1 MICKRTI
8 QTFINRVLITA
19 CLSLSAP
26 LSADTVKTIIS
37 LDLCTDWML
46 LKYAD
51 PTQVTA
57 FSPLLYKYRADWVP
71 TGLPTHNGSL
81 EDILRLEPALFI
93 SGEFNAILLRKRLI
107 QLGKQVA
114 VLSLPTSLD
123 TIQHYHR
130 EFLSIIQKDPAITP
144 IDWNRTYPARNQ
156 SLLLLGANGI
166 GTGRNTLEND
176 LLTSAGWQ
184 NYLSSSGYTTLDM
197 EQIIANPPDAI
208 YWSAPTSQS
217 LANLF
222 IDHPAIQKITNNRD
236 LPKQQDWRWQCPGP
250 WSLDLIE
257 ELSRWQS
264 S

>member
-8 QTFINRVLITA
+8 QAFINRTLITA
-19 CLSLSAP
+19 CLVLSAP
-26 LSADTVKTIIS
+26 LSADTVKTVIS

-51 PTQVTA
+51 PAQVIA

-71 TGLPTHNGSL
+71 ANLPTHNGSL
-81 EDILRLEPALFI
+81 ENLLSLEPALFI
-93 SGEFNAILLRKRLI
+93 SGEYNAILLRKRLV

-114 VLSLPTSLD
+114 VLTLPTSLD
-123 TIQHYHR
+123 TIQQYHR
-130 EFLSIIQKDPAITP
+130 EFLSIINKNPSATP
-144 IDWNRTYPARNQ
+144 IDWNKTYPTKNQ

-176 LLTSAGWQ
+176 LLTNAGWR
-184 NYLSSSGYTTLDM
+184 NYLSNSGYTALDM

-222 IDHPAIQKITNNRD
+222 IDHPAIRKITSNRE
-236 LPKQQDWRWQCPGP
+236 LPEPQHWRWQCPGP
-250 WSLDLIE
+250 WSLNLIE
-257 ELSRWQS
+257 ELSRWQNS
-264 S
+264 